1 MEIKKL
7 TPKTVDAARQKSSRW
22 QYLGRESTLFDET
35 AVWAMPV
42 KNMGLILRVTVVRNG
57 EAHTSVLPPVPCG
70 AYIQAV
76 LNESGELQE
85 QMFELDKISLPPGA
99 IEQRPHI
106 VVKEE

>member
-7 TPKTVDAARQKSSRW
+7 TPKTVDAARQKASRW
-22 QYLGRESTLFDET
+22 HYLGRESTLFDET

-76 LNESGELQE
+76 LTKSGELVE
-85 QMFELDKISLPPGA
+85 QMFELDKTTLPPGA

-106 VVKEE
+106 VVEE